1 MTASLTHE
9 NFAPQLN
16 TKFRVKVDETNA
28 VDLVLSEISELQT
41 SSRQE
46 QFAIVFRGPLEMFLG
61 QGMREFEHDE
71 MGHFPL
77 FLVPI
82 KQDDN
87 GFYYESVFNRLRK

>member
-1 MTASLTHE
+1 MAASLQHE
-9 NFAPQLN
+9 HFASRLN
-16 TKFRVKVDETNA
+16 TNFRVQVDDANT
-28 VDLVLSEISELQT
+28 VDLVLAEVSELKT

-46 QFAIVFRGPLEMFLG
+46 QFSIVFRGPFEVFLG
-61 QGMREFEHDE
+61 QGMRQFQHDE
-71 MGHFPL
+71 MGDFPL

>member
-61 QGMREFEHDE
+61 QGMREFEHHE